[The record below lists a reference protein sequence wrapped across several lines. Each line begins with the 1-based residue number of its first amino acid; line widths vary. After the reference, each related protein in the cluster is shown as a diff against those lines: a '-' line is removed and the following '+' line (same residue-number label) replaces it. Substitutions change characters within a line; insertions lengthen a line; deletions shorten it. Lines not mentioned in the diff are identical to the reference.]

1 MGDTDGNKLLRM
13 ALLAAWN
20 GTCYW
25 CGRPRTFREVEID
38 HIIPRTGAQGE
49 REKLV
54 KDLLG
59 QQALDLGYDYDVPAN
74 LAPICP
80 TPCNRE
86 KRADLFRS
94 ARFEGLL
101 RRARKKAE
109 GVVRFVESY
118 RSPDRVQAA
127 LMAVTMADLSD
138 QRSREVLEEVAAV
151 LDAQLRS
158 LNYKTV
164 DELVDPHDPEQSRI
178 VITVDEDARRAMRV
192 IETLTGHDFNSVIL
206 GSPIKALRRAVGARL
221 LGSIIVQLE
230 DEGNYEPDVDED
242 IVGRRNIHITELR
255 YVLEEQ
261 QFQLTGTFDADGSG
275 VAAVS
280 STDGSDL
287 DYIQRDAAG
296 HGGFLVRFWIDEA
309 GPETTVDDI
318 EIDWKDGPAAW

>member
-1 MGDTDGNKLLRM
+1 MGGSTSNIRYRMGD
-13 ALLAAWN
+13 
-20 GTCYW
+20 
-25 CGRPRTFREVEID
+25 ID

-138 QRSREVLEEVAAV
+138 QRANESIPGAVHLDEVEELLAGLVA
-151 LDAQLRS
+151 
-158 LNYKTV
+158 
-164 DELVDPHDPEQSRI
+164 
-178 VITVDEDARRAMRV
+178 
-192 IETLTGHDFNSVIL
+192 
-206 GSPIKALRRAVGARL
+206 L
-221 LGSIIVQLE
+221 LHRHE
-230 DEGNYEPDVDED
+230 
-242 IVGRRNIHITELR
+242 
-255 YVLEEQ
+255 
-261 QFQLTGTFDADGSG
+261 F
-275 VAAVS
+275 
-280 STDGSDL
+280 
-287 DYIQRDAAG
+287 
-296 HGGFLVRFWIDEA
+296 EA
-309 GPETTVDDI
+309 CR
-318 EIDWKDGPAAW
+318 